1 VSTNEQARKLKLW
14 GETLR
19 EIGILLFV
27 FGPLDA
33 GLNYARIT
41 TTELS
46 FGIGFMIAGAI
57 MGLIGMEMESK
68 YGL

>member
-1 VSTNEQARKLKLW
+1 VSAKEQATKLKLW
-14 GETLR
+14 GTTLR
-19 EIGILLFV
+19 EAGILFFV

-33 GLNYARIT
+33 GLHFSNVT

-46 FGIGFMIAGAI
+46 FGIGFMIGGAI